1 MADIKKI
8 QIQGVDYDIKDAA
21 AREEIA
27 RLKTRKADDETLGM
41 VKVGT
46 GFDRKSDGTISVD
59 ITDIEEDADGVI
71 HLLDNN
77 GAPIGNGAKVSA
89 KVDDLIL
96 EQEGDEKKLYL
107 SYQGEIIGDGVVLP
121 AGGGGGGGGST
132 SIVRLANNTGTNAIS
147 VTSGEAANISFTFT
161 STEDDVPTGSG
172 TCKILV
178 GGALKRTFTIENGV
192 STTVNV
198 ASYLSAGANTVR
210 VTCIDI
216 YGNSRSLT
224 FTITVV
230 ELRIESTFDN
240 TVAQTGDITFKYTP
254 YGIGISKIIHF
265 VVDNVQYSTVT
276 TQLSAK
282 QATEVISART
292 HGVHTIEV
300 YATATLDGEA
310 LESNHLKYEV
320 VCLADGN
327 TNPMIAVD
335 FDKTTAVQGEMISI
349 PYTVYDPAA
358 LTSDI
363 ELNIYAPNGDLYSSQ
378 ALTVSRARQ
387 TWKTRRY
394 PTGAVIFEIKYSS
407 TVYRRK
413 TVTVSAS
420 DIDVSAVTNDLELHL
435 SAAGRSNNEA
445 TPNTWVDGTT
455 TTTFTNV
462 NWKSTGWIEDADG
475 DVALRLNGGA
485 TAAIDFKLFQN
496 DFKQYGKTIEFE
508 FAVRDVN
515 NRNAEIIKCMS
526 DNIGLLV
533 TADKAVL
540 KSGMSTIECRF
551 RDEEKIRVGF
561 VVESTADDRLLL
573 VYLNGILS
581 GAVQYPATD
590 LFSQETPVGIS
601 LGSPYCGIDIYSIRS
616 YTTALTSANMVNNYI
631 ADTTDIVD
639 KTELYEAN
647 NIYAGALLSYDIL
660 KTRIPVVTI
669 IGTLPQSKGDKQDVT
684 FKYEN
689 PDDSS
694 LNFTDACKLDVQGTS
709 SQYYVVKNYKAKFST
724 SHTHAIGM
732 LPAKVF
738 CLKADYAEATGT
750 HNTQNANLIDTL
762 YSEQVPPQAS
772 DSKIRTTVYGFP
784 CVIFH
789 QATENDVPVFVGKYN
804 FNYDKGAE
812 NVFGFKSGTDVEC
825 WEFCNNTSDAC
836 NFKGEIPEDY
846 SDDFESRYPDD
857 ENAPITRFKAMHDW
871 VVSTRQDTATG
882 DALAESYTD
891 CDGTTHTVD
900 NAAYRLAKFKTEF
913 EDHFDLHYTAVY
925 YVYTFFALM
934 VDQRAKNMFM
944 TYWGSEEK
952 WYPYFYDNDT
962 CFGIN
967 NEGQLVFDY
976 WHEDSDQLNSANVYN
991 GQNSV
996 LWTNFKQAFAS
1007 EIKSCYQT
1015 LRNRGKLTYD
1025 ILIDYFVTHGA
1036 KKWSASIYNEDGEY
1050 KYISMLRDGDDAS
1063 NLYQVRGSGVEH
1075 LKYFLEN
1082 RINYCDSKWYASDYA
1097 NDIVSLRIYTPSSYS
1112 GVTPNANIT
1121 VTPYSDIYAGVRYKA
1136 NGTLQ
1141 QTRATKNVAVTFQA
1155 PNETFNDTET
1165 AIYGASNLSSLG
1177 DLAPLYCGSL
1187 DVSKAN
1193 KLTSLKVGDS
1203 TSGYSNQ
1210 NLTNLSLGSNK
1221 LLKTLDVRNCPN
1233 LVAPLNLANC
1243 PNIEEVYAEGTGITG
1258 VILPTSGYLKKLHL
1272 PATIVDLTIKNQLSL
1287 TDLSIAG
1294 YTALRTLTVENCPNI
1309 DGVALAQLA
1318 TNLTHVRLTG
1328 LALTWQTVDTDFIDF
1343 FSALGGI
1350 DDNGLTTATAV
1361 LSGTLYVTSLTGAQY
1376 AALVSAFP
1384 YLTIT
1389 YGTLS
1394 STITYKSEDGT
1405 STLYSETIYNGANA
1419 SNPVTDG
1426 DISAPTKASTAQ
1438 YSYTFSGWSLTSGGA
1453 ADASALNAVTADRV
1467 VYAAFTSTLR
1477 TYTVVFKNDDEETVL
1492 ASVTVSYGSNATYPN
1507 STPTSTKGD
1516 YEFTGWDPA
1525 PTNIQANTTC
1535 IAQYNAPKGLD
1546 DMSWDEIS
1554 AISAAGTG
1562 ANYFD
1567 VGDCKAVTLN
1577 GTVGTLSL
1585 SNVTLYVYIL
1595 GFNHNS
1601 AVEGTGISFGCFKTA
1616 IESGVNVALC
1626 DSHYGSASTDGSK
1639 WFNMNHSANTNSGGW
1654 KGCDMRYDI
1663 LGSVEV
1669 KNQQDATSAATSSPV
1684 ENTLMAALPSALRAV
1699 MKPITKYTD
1708 NVGGGTDTAANVTT
1722 TVDYLPLLAEK
1733 EIFGSR
1739 SYANSTEQSHQAQYA
1754 FYANGNSKVKYNH
1767 SSTSSAVAWWER
1779 SAYYNNSGIFCRVND
1794 NGNAISNHAQY
1805 SYGVAPAFLV

>member
-254 YGIGISKIIHF
+254 YGVGISKIIHF

-601 LGSPYCGIDIYSIRS
+601 LGSPYCGVDIYSIRS

-891 CDGTTHTVD
+891 CDGTIHTVD

-913 EDHFDLHYTAVY
+913 EDHFDLHYTSVY

-952 WYPYFYDNDT
+952 WYPYFYD
-962 CFGIN
+962 
-967 NEGQLVFDY
+967 
-976 WHEDSDQLNSANVYN
+976 
-991 GQNSV
+991 
-996 LWTNFKQAFAS
+996 
-1007 EIKSCYQT
+1007 
-1015 LRNRGKLTYD
+1015 
-1025 ILIDYFVTHGA
+1025 
-1036 KKWSASIYNEDGEY
+1036 
-1050 KYISMLRDGDDAS
+1050 
-1063 NLYQVRGSGVEH
+1063 
-1075 LKYFLEN
+1075 
-1082 RINYCDSKWYASDYA
+1082 
-1097 NDIVSLRIYTPSSYS
+1097 
-1112 GVTPNANIT
+1112 
-1121 VTPYSDIYAGVRYKA
+1121 
-1136 NGTLQ
+1136 
-1141 QTRATKNVAVTFQA
+1141 
-1155 PNETFNDTET
+1155 
-1165 AIYGASNLSSLG
+1165 
-1177 DLAPLYCGSL
+1177 
-1187 DVSKAN
+1187 
-1193 KLTSLKVGDS
+1193 
-1203 TSGYSNQ
+1203 
-1210 NLTNLSLGSNK
+1210 
-1221 LLKTLDVRNCPN
+1221 
-1233 LVAPLNLANC
+1233 
-1243 PNIEEVYAEGTGITG
+1243 
-1258 VILPTSGYLKKLHL
+1258 
-1272 PATIVDLTIKNQLSL
+1272 
-1287 TDLSIAG
+1287 
-1294 YTALRTLTVENCPNI
+1294 
-1309 DGVALAQLA
+1309 
-1318 TNLTHVRLTG
+1318 
-1328 LALTWQTVDTDFIDF
+1328 
-1343 FSALGGI
+1343 
-1350 DDNGLTTATAV
+1350 
-1361 LSGTLYVTSLTGAQY
+1361 
-1376 AALVSAFP
+1376 
-1384 YLTIT
+1384 
-1389 YGTLS
+1389 
-1394 STITYKSEDGT
+1394 
-1405 STLYSETIYNGANA
+1405 
-1419 SNPVTDG
+1419 
-1426 DISAPTKASTAQ
+1426 
-1438 YSYTFSGWSLTSGGA
+1438 
-1453 ADASALNAVTADRV
+1453 
-1467 VYAAFTSTLR
+1467 
-1477 TYTVVFKNDDEETVL
+1477 
-1492 ASVTVSYGSNATYPN
+1492 
-1507 STPTSTKGD
+1507 
-1516 YEFTGWDPA
+1516 
-1525 PTNIQANTTC
+1525 
-1535 IAQYNAPKGLD
+1535 
-1546 DMSWDEIS
+1546 
-1554 AISAAGTG
+1554 
-1562 ANYFD
+1562 
-1567 VGDCKAVTLN
+1567 
-1577 GTVGTLSL
+1577 
-1585 SNVTLYVYIL
+1585 
-1595 GFNHNS
+1595 
-1601 AVEGTGISFGCFKTA
+1601 
-1616 IESGVNVALC
+1616 
-1626 DSHYGSASTDGSK
+1626 
-1639 WFNMNHSANTNSGGW
+1639 
-1654 KGCDMRYDI
+1654 
-1663 LGSVEV
+1663 
-1669 KNQQDATSAATSSPV
+1669 
-1684 ENTLMAALPSALRAV
+1684 
-1699 MKPITKYTD
+1699 
-1708 NVGGGTDTAANVTT
+1708 
-1722 TVDYLPLLAEK
+1722 
-1733 EIFGSR
+1733 
-1739 SYANSTEQSHQAQYA
+1739 
-1754 FYANGNSKVKYNH
+1754 
-1767 SSTSSAVAWWER
+1767 
-1779 SAYYNNSGIFCRVND
+1779 
-1794 NGNAISNHAQY
+1794 
-1805 SYGVAPAFLV
+1805 